1 MKLLPIYKTEL
12 YIEIEQI
19 SNIFLYKDKTLFE
32 SVKSSNFRLFSNTF
46 SPITPYCNLSYKNGT
61 NPFLIGAKKT
71 SSKIFIIDKHQLNL
85 FNSFNPHSFITF
97 N

>member
-32 SVKSSNFRLFSNTF
+32 SVKSRVIGQKVLLF
-46 SPITPYCNLSYKNGT
+46 
-61 NPFLIGAKKT
+61 
-71 SSKIFIIDKHQLNL
+71 
-85 FNSFNPHSFITF
+85 
-97 N
+97 

>member
-12 YIEIEQI
+12 YNEIEQI

-46 SPITPYCNLSYKNGT
+46 CPITRNLSYKNGT

>member
-12 YIEIEQI
+12 YNEIEQI

-46 SPITPYCNLSYKNGT
+46 SPITPL
-61 NPFLIGAKKT
+61 LQ
-71 SSKIFIIDKHQLNL
+71 FIIQKWHQ
-85 FNSFNPHSFITF
+85 SFFDWCQKKLLAKYL
-97 N
+97 